1 MSLDMVAPVALVFD
15 RPWLLPPPSAV
26 VWAAM
31 IGLVLL
37 STALAYAIFFRLLA
51 SAGTT
56 NISLVTLLI
65 PVSAILLG
73 TLILGECLSAP
84 QYAGMA
90 LIGLGLVAI
99 DGRGW
104 TALHPTAAQETKV

>member
-1 MSLDMVAPVALVFD
+1 
-15 RPWLLPPPSAV
+15 
-26 VWAAM
+26 
-31 IGLVLL
+31 VLL

-73 TLILGECLSAP
+73 TLVLGERLSAF
-84 QYAGMA
+84 QFVGMA
-90 LIGLGLVAI
+90 LIGLGLIAI
-99 DGRGW
+99 DGRAW
-104 TALHPTAAQETKV
+104 TAVHLVAVQKIRE